1 MTATTALLSTLA
13 LLCTACSS
21 DEPEAAAPAPAT
33 SSSTTSSGAAP
44 PASAGGGAA
53 TALRASVGTDAA
65 PDAFEIDLLDASG
78 SPVRELPA
86 GAYTITVD
94 DRSKIHN
101 FALSGP
107 GGVDEKTSVPEVGE
121 VVLEVELVAGDYD
134 FVCDP
139 HPNMSGSFTVT

>member
-1 MTATTALLSTLA
+1 MLSALA
-13 LLCTACSS
+13 LLCAACSS

-33 SSSTTSSGAAP
+33 T
-44 PASAGGGAA
+44 ASASASAGASSPSASAAGGGGAA
-53 TALRASVGTDAA
+53 SALRASVGTDAA

-86 GAYTITVD
+86 GTYTITVD
-94 DRSKIHN
+94 DRSEIHN

-121 VVLEVELVAGDYD
+121 VVLEVELAAGEYDY
-134 FVCDP
+134 VCNP
-139 HPNMSGSFTVT
+139 HPNMSGSFIVT